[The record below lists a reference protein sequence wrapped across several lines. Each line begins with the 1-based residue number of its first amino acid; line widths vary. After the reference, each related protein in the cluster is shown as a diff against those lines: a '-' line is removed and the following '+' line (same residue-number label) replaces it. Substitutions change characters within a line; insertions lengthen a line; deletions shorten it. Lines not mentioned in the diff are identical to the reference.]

1 VPHWKPGDFAG
12 LRGRGLARNEISV
25 PALTIVRC
33 HRYNG
38 GAMPGRYILLL
49 GELADALSGVHTIP
63 ATGRAFVQAVRRH
76 VPLCWFELGKRDG
89 QGRDATFSASV
100 FDPEHPSATAS
111 QTVRALADVALSE
124 SDVSGVRHYARRPRA
139 AGETPFD
146 VLPRSVVRA
155 WLGDPRTSEIVV
167 VPFQAEGV
175 LVGYAAVALDR
186 LEPGLTPELK
196 DAMANLLRVAW
207 RHLLL
212 VERIASLSRR
222 AHVET
227 QHLRSEL
234 QRVSEPE
241 RLVSV
246 SEASRR
252 ILSLVDLVAGHDT
265 TVLLRGESG
274 TGKEVIARRIHR
286 LSARVNRPFL
296 RVNCGALPEGL
307 LESTLFGHERGAF
320 TGASTQHRGLF
331 ERAHGGTLLL
341 DEVAELPPRAQAK
354 LLRVLQEGEIE
365 RVGGE
370 STYSVD
376 VRLIA
381 ATHQPLEQM
390 IERGT
395 FRSDLYY
402 RLNIFPILLP
412 PLRERLADLPVLAE
426 TLLERL
432 AQRHGRQPPR
442 FSPEVIDRLLR
453 HAWPGNVR
461 ELENLLERA
470 LILTPGREP
479 LVLPPEFA
487 ISVSPHPASP
497 TRDEGVVRLDV
508 ALRQAIERAL
518 QASRGQIYG
527 EQGAAALL
535 GIKPTTL
542 QSKMRKL
549 GIARGR
555 FTSP

>member
-1 VPHWKPGDFAG
+1 MAD
-12 LRGRGLARNEISV
+12 RD
-25 PALTIVRC
+25 
-33 HRYNG
+33 
-38 GAMPGRYILLL
+38 ILLL
-49 GELADALSGVHTIP
+49 GELADALGGVHTIP

-76 VPLCWFELGKRDG
+76 LPLRWFELGKRDG
-89 QGRDATFSASV
+89 QGQQASFHATL
-100 FDPEHPSATAS
+100 FDPESPSVVVSQATRS
-111 QTVRALADVALSE
+111 GSE
-124 SDVSGVRHYARRPRA
+124 VPLRDSGDEAVRHYSRRPRSPS
-139 AGETPFD
+139 EISLD
-146 VLPRSVVRA
+146 VLPRQVLRSFQGEGT
-155 WLGDPRTSEIVV
+155 LEELLV
-167 VPFQAEGV
+167 VPFFAEGA
-175 LVGYAAVALDR
+175 LVGYAALALGCS
-186 LEPGLTPELK
+186 EPPLLVELK
-196 DAMANLLRVAW
+196 DAVANLLRVAW
-207 RHLLL
+207 RHLML
-212 VERIASLSRR
+212 VERVAGLSRR

-286 LSARVNRPFL
+286 LSARANRPFL

-370 STYSVD
+370 NTYSVD

-390 IERGT
+390 IAGGT

-402 RLNIFPILLP
+402 RLNIFPITLP

-432 AQRHGRQPPR
+432 AQRHGRLPPR
-442 FSPEVIDRLLR
+442 FLPEVMDRLTR
-453 HAWPGNVR
+453 HSWPGNVR

-479 LVLPPEFA
+479 LALPPEFVGLGTA
-487 ISVSPHPASP
+487 AQTRP
-497 TRDEGVVRLDV
+497 TAGSTVLSLDM

-518 QASRGQIYG
+518 HESGGQIYG
-527 EQGAAALL
+527 ERGAAALL
-535 GIKPTTL
+535 GVKPTTL

-555 FTSP
+555 FAPA

>member
-1 VPHWKPGDFAG
+1 MCLVVDTEMSLSAMTAG
-12 LRGRGLARNEISV
+12 
-25 PALTIVRC
+25 RC

-38 GAMPGRYILLL
+38 AVMAGRDILLL

-76 VPLCWFELGKRDG
+76 LPVRWFELGKRDG
-89 QGRDATFSASV
+89 QGRDSSFVATLFG
-100 FDPEHPSATAS
+100 PEQPAATAN
-111 QTVRALADVALSE
+111 QVVRGTGDVALSE
-124 SDVSGVRHYARRPRA
+124 GDDAGVRHYSRRPRA
-139 AGETPFD
+139 ATEIPFD
-146 VLPRSVVRA
+146 TLSRLVVRT
-155 WLGDPRTSEIVV
+155 WLSEPRVEEILV
-167 VPFQAEGV
+167 VPFHAEGA
-175 LVGYAAVALDR
+175 LVGYAALALDR
-186 LEPGLTPELK
+186 PEPPLTAELK

-212 VERIASLSRR
+212 VERVASLSRR

-286 LSARVNRPFL
+286 LSARANRPFL

-402 RLNIFPILLP
+402 RLNIFPITLP

-453 HAWPGNVR
+453 HVWPGNVR

-470 LILTPGREP
+470 LILTPAREP

-487 ISVSPHPASP
+487 VTASP
-497 TRDEGVVRLDV
+497 RSASAPSRDGVVRLDT
-508 ALRQAIERAL
+508 AMRQAIERAL
-518 QASRGQIYG
+518 QASGGQIYG

-535 GIKPTTL
+535 GVKPTTL

-549 GIARGR
+549 GIDRAR
-555 FTSP
+555 FAAS

>member
-1 VPHWKPGDFAG
+1 MAG
-12 LRGRGLARNEISV
+12 RD
-25 PALTIVRC
+25 
-33 HRYNG
+33 
-38 GAMPGRYILLL
+38 ILLL

-63 ATGRAFVQAVRRH
+63 ATGRAFVQAVLRH
-76 VPLCWFELGKRDG
+76 LPVRWFELGKRDSQPREPG
-89 QGRDATFSASV
+89 FVASLFSSDGGTVAV
-100 FDPEHPSATAS
+100 AQA
-111 QTVRALADVALSE
+111 VRAPGDVPLSE
-124 SDVSGVRHYARRPRA
+124 SGDTAMRHYARG
-139 AGETPFD
+139 AGPVQGRSD
-146 VLPRSVVRA
+146 LDALPRSVRRA
-155 WLGDPRTSEIVV
+155 WLTEGRVDELLVL
-167 VPFQAEGV
+167 PFHAEGA
-175 LVGYAAVALDR
+175 LVGYAALALSTCDPP
-186 LEPGLTPELK
+186 LEAELK
-196 DAMANLLRVAW
+196 EAMANLLRVAW

-212 VERIASLSRR
+212 VERVASLSRR

-234 QRVSEPE
+234 QRVSDPD
-241 RLVSV
+241 RLVTV
-246 SEASRR
+246 SDASRR
-252 ILSLVDLVAGHDT
+252 ILSLVDLVAAHET

-286 LSARVNRPFL
+286 LSARANRPFL

-307 LESTLFGHERGAF
+307 LESTLFGHEKGAF
-320 TGASTQHRGLF
+320 TGAATQHRGLF

-341 DEVAELPPRAQAK
+341 DEIAEMPPRAQTK

-402 RLNIFPILLP
+402 RLNIFPISLP

-432 AQRHGRQPPR
+432 AGRHGRVPPR
-442 FSPEVIDRLLR
+442 LTPQVIDRLLR
-453 HAWPGNVR
+453 HSWPGNVR

-470 LILTPGREP
+470 FILTPGREP
-479 LVLPPEFA
+479 LVLPHDFGAAAPRLQVTEEA
-487 ISVSPHPASP
+487 
-497 TRDEGVVRLDV
+497 TGGVDRLDV
-508 ALRQAIERAL
+508 ATRKAIERAL
-518 QASRGQIYG
+518 LACHGQIYG
-527 EQGAAALL
+527 PKGAAALL
-535 GIKPTTL
+535 GVKPTTL

-549 GIARGR
+549 RIDRARFVPAGADDADG
-555 FTSP
+555 TDGVGG

>member
-1 VPHWKPGDFAG
+1 MSLSAMTTG
-12 LRGRGLARNEISV
+12 
-25 PALTIVRC
+25 RC

-76 VPLCWFELGKRDG
+76 LPLRWFELGKRDG
-89 QGRDATFSASV
+89 QGRDAGFVAAL
-100 FDPEHPSATAS
+100 FGPDQPSAAAN
-111 QTVRALADVALSE
+111 QIVRALSDVALSE
-124 SDVSGVRHYARRPRA
+124 GDEAGLRYYARRPRFSH
-139 AGETPFD
+139 EISFD
-146 VLPRSVVRA
+146 TLPRSVARA
-155 WLGDPRTSEIVV
+155 WLAEPRTEGLLV
-167 VPFQAEGV
+167 VPFHAEGS
-175 LVGYAAVALDR
+175 LVGYAALALDHT
-186 LEPGLTPELK
+186 EPALTPELK
-196 DAMANLLRVAW
+196 DAIANLLRVAW

-212 VERIASLSRR
+212 VERVASLSRR

-234 QRVSEPE
+234 QRVSDPE
-241 RLVSV
+241 KLVTV

-286 LSARVNRPFL
+286 LSARANRPFL

-320 TGASTQHRGLF
+320 TGATTQHRGLF
-331 ERAHGGTLLL
+331 ERSHGGTLLL

-402 RLNIFPILLP
+402 RLNIFPISLP

-432 AQRHGRQPPR
+432 AQRHGRLPPR

-453 HAWPGNVR
+453 HSWPGNVR

-470 LILTPGREP
+470 LILTPGRDP
-479 LVLPPEFA
+479 LVLPSEFA
-487 ISVSPHPASP
+487 ATAGPHSTQVAKG
-497 TRDEGVVRLDV
+497 EAVLRLDD

-518 QASRGQIYG
+518 QASHGQIYG
-527 EQGAAALL
+527 DEGAAARL
-535 GIKPTTL
+535 GVKPTTL

-549 GIARGR
+549 GIKRSR
-555 FTSP
+555 FAADA

>member
-1 VPHWKPGDFAG
+1 MAERD
-12 LRGRGLARNEISV
+12 
-25 PALTIVRC
+25 
-33 HRYNG
+33 
-38 GAMPGRYILLL
+38 ILLL

-63 ATGRAFVQAVRRH
+63 ATGRAFVQSVRHHLPVR
-76 VPLCWFELGKRDG
+76 WFELGKRDG
-89 QGRDATFSASV
+89 QGRTAGFAAMVFGPDSSSAS
-100 FDPEHPSATAS
+100 AS
-111 QTVRALADVALSE
+111 STLRSPTDVALPE
-124 SDVSGVRHYARRPRA
+124 SDEAGVRHYAKRPRERSEIPF
-139 AGETPFD
+139 ET
-146 VLPRSVVRA
+146 LPRSVVRA
-155 WLGDPRTSEIVV
+155 WLGEPRVEELLV
-167 VPFQAEGV
+167 VPFHAEGA
-175 LVGYAAVALDR
+175 LVGYAALALDR
-186 LEPGLTPELK
+186 VEPTLTVELK

-212 VERIASLSRR
+212 VERVASLSRR

-246 SEASRR
+246 SESSRR

-286 LSARVNRPFL
+286 LSARANRPFL

-395 FRSDLYY
+395 FRPDLYY
-402 RLNIFPILLP
+402 RLNIFPINLP
-412 PLRERLADLPVLAE
+412 PLRDRLADLPVLAE
-426 TLLERL
+426 TLVERL
-432 AQRHGRQPPR
+432 AHRHGRLPPR
-442 FSPEVIDRLLR
+442 FLPEVMDRLVR

-470 LILTPGREP
+470 LILTPAGEP

-487 ISVSPHPASP
+487 ATANVGRLNSAQPDTA
-497 TRDEGVVRLDV
+497 VRLDV
-508 ALRQAIERAL
+508 AMRQAIERAL
-518 QASRGQIYG
+518 QASQGQIYG
-527 EQGAAALL
+527 EQGAAAIL
-535 GIKPTTL
+535 GVKPTTL

-549 GIARGR
+549 GIDRRR
-555 FTSP
+555 FSSV

>member
-1 VPHWKPGDFAG
+1 
-12 LRGRGLARNEISV
+12 
-25 PALTIVRC
+25 
-33 HRYNG
+33 
-38 GAMPGRYILLL
+38 MPDRYILLL
-49 GELADALSGVHTIP
+49 GELADALSGVHTVP

-76 VPLCWFELGKRDG
+76 LPLRGFELGKRDG
-89 QGRDATFSASV
+89 QGREAPFQATV
-100 FDPEHPSATAS
+100 FDPESPTVSIS
-111 QTVRALADVALSE
+111 QTNRSSSELPLRDRDADSV
-124 SDVSGVRHYARRPRA
+124 VHYSRRPRGE
-139 AGETPFD
+139 GETPLD
-146 VLPRSVVRA
+146 ALPRQVLRS
-155 WLGDPRTSEIVV
+155 
-167 VPFQAEGV
+167 FQAEGKLEELLV
-175 LVGYAAVALDR
+175 VPFFAEGALVGYAALG
-186 LEPGLTPELK
+186 LGCSEPPLSSALK
-196 DAMANLLRVAW
+196 DAVANLLRVAW

-212 VERIASLSRR
+212 VERVASLSRR

-234 QRVSEPE
+234 LRVSEPE

-252 ILSLVDLVAGHDT
+252 ILSLIDLVAGHDT

-274 TGKEVIARRIHR
+274 TGKEVFARRIHR
-286 LSARVNRPFL
+286 LSARANRPFL

-320 TGASTQHRGLF
+320 TGATTQHRGLF

-370 STYSVD
+370 NTYSVD

-390 IERGT
+390 IDRGT

-402 RLNIFPILLP
+402 RLNIFPITLP
-412 PLRERLADLPVLAE
+412 PLRERLDDLPVLAE

-432 AQRHGRQPPR
+432 AGRHGRLPPR
-442 FSPEVIDRLLR
+442 FSPEVIERLQR
-453 HAWPGNVR
+453 YSWPGNVR

-470 LILTPGREP
+470 LILTPGRDP
-479 LVLPPEFA
+479 LVLPPEFGGSA
-487 ISVSPHPASP
+487 HKATSEPAASN
-497 TRDEGVVRLDV
+497 RVLRLDV

-518 QASRGQIYG
+518 SESHGQIYG
-527 EQGAAALL
+527 ERGAAALL
-535 GIKPTTL
+535 GVKPTTL

-549 GIARGR
+549 GIARQR
-555 FTSP
+555 PSAT